1 LELYPDLG
9 EEPEPEY
16 LKDKLCP
23 KCGSRLRVDRVA
35 GIAWC
40 SSMLCDHWEE
50 LV

>member
-1 LELYPDLG
+1 MEPCPDQD

-23 KCGSRLRVDRVA
+23 ECGSRLRVDRVA

-40 SSMLCDHWEE
+40 SSVLCDHWEE